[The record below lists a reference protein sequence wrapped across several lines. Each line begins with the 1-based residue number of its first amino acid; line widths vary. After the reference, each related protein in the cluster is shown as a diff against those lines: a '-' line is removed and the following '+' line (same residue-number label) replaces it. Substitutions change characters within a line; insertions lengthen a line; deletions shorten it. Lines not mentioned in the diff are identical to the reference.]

1 MAGLAKPTVI
11 NSADSARN
19 DGNIL
24 PQKSGNI
31 LGKVVTF
38 YGNNLFY
45 VTSEREHSIFFQ
57 FENVPANVTK
67 NVTRKNPKTLEKQ
80 GFLSEW

>member
-24 PQKSGNI
+24 PPKSGNI

-45 VTSEREHSIFFQ
+45 VTSEREHSIFPNLRMFPRMLPRMLP
-57 FENVPANVTK
+57 EKIPKPLK
-67 NVTRKNPKTLEKQ
+67 NKA
-80 GFLSEW
+80 F

>member
-1 MAGLAKPTVI
+1 MMVTFFPKKREH
-11 NSADSARN
+11 SR
-19 DGNIL
+19 
-24 PQKSGNI
+24 KSGNI
-31 LGKVVTF
+31 LWEQSFLCYQRAGTF
-38 YGNNLFY
+38 N
-45 VTSEREHSIFFQ
+45 FFQ

>member
-1 MAGLAKPTVI
+1 MSAPSKLAGRVFFCAVKMVTFSP
-11 NSADSARN
+11 
-19 DGNIL
+19 
-24 PQKSGNI
+24 PQSGNI

>member
-1 MAGLAKPTVI
+1 MSAPSKLAGRVFFCAVKMVTFSPKKREH
-11 NSADSARN
+11 SR
-19 DGNIL
+19 
-24 PQKSGNI
+24 KSGNI
-31 LGKVVTF
+31 LWEQSFLCYQRAGTF
-38 YGNNLFY
+38 N
-45 VTSEREHSIFFQ
+45 FFQ